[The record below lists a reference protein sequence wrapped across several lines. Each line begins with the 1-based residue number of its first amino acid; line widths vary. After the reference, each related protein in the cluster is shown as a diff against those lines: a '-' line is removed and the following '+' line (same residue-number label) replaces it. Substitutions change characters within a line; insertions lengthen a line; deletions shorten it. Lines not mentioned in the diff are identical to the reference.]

1 VRLEAGRI
9 WRGVACWMEERTRE
23 AWAAMRHCFSVGDS
37 AHLSAVQSNSFH
49 LLSAGFRVRERHGGR
64 RLCFSYLEE
73 NQGREQGCPPI
84 SFRQKEFQFLRIVVM
99 WVTFSSRCTRR

>member
-64 RLCFSYLEE
+64 RLFLIF
-73 NQGREQGCPPI
+73 GRESGERTGM
-84 SFRQKEFQFLRIVVM
+84 S
-99 WVTFSSRCTRR
+99 TN